1 MGVACAGERDRLWG
15 DMDEKGMNEEELK
28 RDLKELAVWAEAAL
42 ERLVPPADAR
52 PAPLHA
58 AMRHSLF
65 AGGKRIRPAL
75 CAAFAEACGADRSVV
90 EHPAAAIECLHTYTL
105 IHDDLPCMDDD
116 DLRRGVP
123 TCHKVYG
130 EAVAL
135 LAGDALQALAFQLLA
150 SMPADSAVALVC
162 VRELAAAAGP
172 EAVVGGQVEDMLA
185 EGLAPDEER
194 LLYIQRH
201 KTGDLIA
208 CACRMGVIAARGGDA
223 ALAAATRYAAAL
235 GEAFQVADDL
245 LNVESDA
252 ATLGKGVGTDAARG
266 KLTAV
271 AVYGEEG
278 ARTRLHRLVDDAV
291 AALDGLPADVP
302 RAAVERLA
310 VLARYVAERR
320 S

>member
-1 MGVACAGERDRLWG
+1 
-15 DMDEKGMNEEELK
+15 MNATDLK
-28 RDLKELAVWAEAAL
+28 RDLADLARWTEAAL
-42 ERLVPPADAR
+42 DRLVPPATAR

-75 CAAFAEACGADRSVV
+75 CASFAEVCGAPRAAA

-123 TCHKVYG
+123 TCHKAYG
-130 EAVAL
+130 EATAL
-135 LAGDALQALAFQLLA
+135 LAGDALQALAFSILA
-150 SMPADSAVALVC
+150 AMPAPPETALACVA
-162 VRELAAAAGP
+162 ELAAAAGP
-172 EAVVGGQVEDMLA
+172 GAVVGGQVEDMLA
-185 EGLAPDEER
+185 EGLPPDADR

-208 CACRMGVIAARGGDA
+208 CACRMGVLAAGGPA
-223 ALAAATRYAAAL
+223 TALDAATRYAAAV

-245 LNVESDA
+245 LNLVSDA
-252 ATLGKGVGTDAARG
+252 ATLGKATGTDAARG

-271 AVYGEEG
+271 SVYGETG
-278 ARTRLHRLVDDAV
+278 AR
-291 AALDGLPADVP
+291 
-302 RAAVERLA
+302 ERLA
-310 VLARYVAERR
+310 ALTAEAVDALAPLSGDTARLAALARYVADRP

>member
-1 MGVACAGERDRLWG
+1 
-15 DMDEKGMNEEELK
+15 MNATELK
-28 RDLKELAVWAEAAL
+28 RDLADLARWTEAAL
-42 ERLVPPADAR
+42 DRLVPPATAR

-65 AGGKRIRPAL
+65 AGGKRVRPAL
-75 CAAFAEACGADRSVV
+75 CASFAEVCGADRSAA
-90 EHPAAAIECLHTYTL
+90 EYPAAAIECLHTYTL

-130 EAVAL
+130 EATAL

-150 SMPADSAVALVC
+150 AMPAPPEVALAC
-162 VRELAAAAGP
+162 VAELASAAGP
-172 EAVVGGQVEDMLA
+172 GAVVGGQVEDMLA
-185 EGLAPDEER
+185 EGLPPDADR

-208 CACRMGVIAARGGDA
+208 CACRMGVLAARGPST
-223 ALAAATRYAAAL
+223 ALDAATRYAAAI
-235 GEAFQVADDL
+235 GESFQIADDL
-245 LNVESDA
+245 LNLTSDP
-252 ATLGKGVGTDAARG
+252 ATLGKATGTDAARG

-271 AVYGEEG
+271 SVYGESG
-278 ARTRLHRLVDDAV
+278 ARARLAELTDAAI
-291 AALDGLPADVP
+291 AALSPLPGDTA
-302 RAAVERLA
+302 RLA
-310 VLARYVAERR
+310 ELARYIADRP

>member
-1 MGVACAGERDRLWG
+1 
-15 DMDEKGMNEEELK
+15 MNAEELK
-28 RDLKELAVWAEAAL
+28 RDLKDLATWTEAAL
-42 ERLVPPADAR
+42 DRLVPPAAAR

-75 CAAFAEACGADRSVV
+75 CAMWAGACGADRTAA

-135 LAGDALQALAFQLLA
+135 LAGDALQALAFRLLSA
-150 SMPADSAVALVC
+150 MPAPPEVALAC
-162 VRELAAAAGP
+162 VAELAAAAGP
-172 EAVVGGQVEDMLA
+172 GAGGGGQVEDMLSG
-185 EGLAPDEER
+185 GLPPDAER

-208 CACRMGVIAARGGDA
+208 CACRMGVLAARGGAA
-223 ALAAATRYAAAL
+223 ALAAATAYAGAL
-235 GEAFQVADDL
+235 GEAFQIADDL
-245 LNVESDA
+245 LDATSDA
-252 ATLGKGVGTDAARG
+252 ATLGKTAGKDAAQG

-271 AVYGEEG
+271 SVYGPGG
-278 ARTRLHRLVDDAV
+278 AR
-291 AALDGLPADVP
+291 
-302 RAAVERLA
+302 ERLA
-310 VLARYVAERR
+310 ARTADAIAALGQLPDGAARGRLAALARYVAERR

>member
-1 MGVACAGERDRLWG
+1 
-15 DMDEKGMNEEELK
+15 MNAEELK
-28 RDLKELAVWAEAAL
+28 RDLAELAGWTEAAL
-42 ERLVPPADAR
+42 ERLVPAADTR
-52 PAPLHA
+52 PAQLHA

-65 AGGKRIRPAL
+65 AGGKRLRPAL
-75 CAAFAEACGADRSVV
+75 CTAFAEACGAERSAA
-90 EHPAAAIECLHTYTL
+90 ERPAAAIECLHTYTL

-130 EAVAL
+130 EAIAL

-150 SMPADSAVALVC
+150 SMPSAPSVALAC

-185 EGLAPDEER
+185 EGQAPDAER
-194 LLYIQRH
+194 LEYIQRH
-201 KTGDLIA
+201 KTGDLIS
-208 CACRMGVIAARGGDA
+208 CACRMGVLAAGGGDA
-223 ALAAATRYAAAL
+223 ALAAATAYAAAL

-245 LNVESDA
+245 LDATSDA
-252 ATLGKGVGTDAARG
+252 ATLGKTPGKDAAQG

-271 AVYGEEG
+271 AVYGMEG
-278 ARTRLHRLVDDAV
+278 ARARLARLVEEAV
-291 AALDGLPADVP
+291 AALEALPQGAP
-302 RAAVERLA
+302 TRAVERLA
-310 VLARYVAERR
+310 ALARYVAGRK